1 MDRRKAMRIADGEAP
16 EQDLDPRLRAEVE
29 AFRALSDEVREAAT
43 PRRAPP
49 DFEAFFR
56 GVEAR
61 YEAAREARS
70 DRGLARWWKGIRERP
85 LWWMAPVG
93 AALAAAALLAL
104 TVPGERAPNNACFV
118 DSYDLDRGS
127 VVIDQ
132 DPDDPSRATVI
143 WFLEEG

>member
-1 MDRRKAMRIADGEAP
+1 MDRRKAMQIADGEAP
-16 EQDLDPRLRAEVE
+16 EVSLDPRMAAEVE
-29 AFRALSDEVREAAT
+29 AFRDLSNDIREAVT
-43 PRRAPP
+43 PRREAP

-56 GVEAR
+56 AVEAR
-61 YEAAREARS
+61 YEEAQRVPEAR
-70 DRGLARWWKGIRERP
+70 GARWWRALRERP

-93 AALAAAALLAL
+93 AALAAGALLAL
-104 TVPGERAPNNACFV
+104 TAPGERAPNNTCFV
-118 DSYDLDRGS
+118 DSYDLDQGS